1 MIVSYSWLNSFF
13 KKPLPQPE
21 KLAEILTMHSFE
33 VESIERTKNDW
44 ILNIDVLPDRAGDC
58 LSHLGIARE
67 CAAIFNLKMFYPLVK
82 IKEGNEKAK
91 DLLKIEIKDKNCKRY
106 SARIISNIK
115 VSPSPKWIQDKLIN
129 CGINPINNIVDAT
142 NFVMLELGQPLHAF
156 DYDKIEGKKI
166 IIRHAKP
173 GEKILLLNNTGC
185 ILDKKI
191 MMIADEKRSLA
202 IAGIKGGK
210 HAEVNSE
217 TKTIVLESANFD
229 PKIIG
234 QTARKLN
241 IRTDASS
248 RFEHNLDPNL
258 TEIALNRVCSIIK
271 ECAGGEIES
280 GVIDFYE
287 EKVKPKRIKLELE
300 LVKKILGINISLSEI
315 TNILNRLEIKII
327 SKNLLLEVPT
337 FRQDLIIPENIIEE
351 IGRING
357 YDKIPSA
364 LPCSVLEPVKR
375 NNELFF
381 INKIKNTFKELKYS
395 EVYNYSFLSEK
406 EIKEFNLKA
415 EEINNPVSSFF
426 KYLRPSLIPQI
437 INNINENLKSFKEI
451 KIFEIGK
458 VFIPEEKKI
467 EEKTII
473 AGAIS
478 SLDLPSLK
486 GELLCILNNIG
497 INNVLFKGLELKFQG
512 EKIGEIK
519 QINNILCFELY
530 FNVLIKHANEEKE
543 YEEIFCHPEATRD
556 ISGII
561 DEDIENT
568 KIFEIIQESLLKNII
583 NGTFKITPS
592 VIDVYKGNI
601 PKGKKSITINII
613 LQHIER
619 TLGSEEINKIINEI
633 IKNLSEKIAWEERK

>member
-1 MIVSYSWLNSFF
+1 
-13 KKPLPQPE
+13 
-21 KLAEILTMHSFE
+21 
-33 VESIERTKNDW
+33 
-44 ILNIDVLPDRAGDC
+44 
-58 LSHLGIARE
+58 
-67 CAAIFNLKMFYPLVK
+67 
-82 IKEGNEKAK
+82 
-91 DLLKIEIKDKNCKRY
+91 
-106 SARIISNIK
+106 
-115 VSPSPKWIQDKLIN
+115 
-129 CGINPINNIVDAT
+129 
-142 NFVMLELGQPLHAF
+142 
-156 DYDKIEGKKI
+156 
-166 IIRHAKP
+166 
-173 GEKILLLNNTGC
+173 
-185 ILDKKI
+185 
-191 MMIADEKRSLA
+191 
-202 IAGIKGGK
+202 
-210 HAEVNSE
+210 
-217 TKTIVLESANFD
+217 
-229 PKIIG
+229 
-234 QTARKLN
+234 
-241 IRTDASS
+241 
-248 RFEHNLDPNL
+248 
-258 TEIALNRVCSIIK
+258 
-271 ECAGGEIES
+271 
-280 GVIDFYE
+280 
-287 EKVKPKRIKLELE
+287 
-300 LVKKILGINISLSEI
+300 
-315 TNILNRLEIKII
+315 
-327 SKNLLLEVPT
+327 
-337 FRQDLIIPENIIEE
+337 
-351 IGRING
+351 
-357 YDKIPSA
+357 
-364 LPCSVLEPVKR
+364 
-375 NNELFF
+375 LFF

-458 VFIPEEKKI
+458 VFTPEEKKI

-592 VIDVYKGNI
+592 VIDVYKGNL
-601 PKGKKSITINII
+601 PKGKKSITINIV

-619 TLGSEEINKIINEI
+619 TLGSEEINKIINEV

>member
-33 VESIERTKNDW
+33 VESIERKKNDW
-44 ILNIDVLPDRAGDC
+44 ILNIDVLPDRAGDA

-67 CAAIFNLKMFYPLVK
+67 CAAILNLKISYPGVK
-82 IKEGNEKAK
+82 IKEEREKAK
-91 DLLKIEIKDKNCKRY
+91 DLLKIEIKNKNCKRY
-106 SARIISNIK
+106 SARIISNVKIG
-115 VSPSPKWIQDKLIN
+115 PSPKWMQDKLIN
-129 CGINPINNIVDAT
+129 CGINPINNIVDIT
-142 NFVMLELGQPLHAF
+142 NYVMLELGQPLHAF

-166 IIRHAKP
+166 IVRSAKP
-173 GEKILLLNNTGC
+173 GEKILLLNNTEC
-185 ILDKKI
+185 LLDKKI

-217 TKTIVLESANFD
+217 TKNIILESANFD
-229 PKIIG
+229 PKTTG

-258 TEIALNRVCSIIK
+258 TELALNKASSMIK
-271 ECAGGEIES
+271 EYSKGEIHP
-280 GVIDFYE
+280 GIIDFYE
-287 EKVKPKRIKLELE
+287 EKIKPKRIKIELE
-300 LVKKILGINISLSEI
+300 LVKKILGINISLNDVI
-315 TNILNRLEIKII
+315 NILNRLEIKVI
-327 SKNLLLEVPT
+327 SKNLLLEIPT
-337 FRQDLIIPENIIEE
+337 FRQDLLIPENIIEE

-357 YDKIPSA
+357 YDKIPSL
-364 LPCSVLEPVKR
+364 LPCFFSPAKR

-381 INKIKNTFKELKYS
+381 INKIKDIFKELKYS
-395 EVYNYSFLSEK
+395 ETYNYSFLSEK

-415 EEINNPVSSFF
+415 EKINNPISSFF
-426 KYLRPSLIPQI
+426 EYLRPSLIPQI
-437 INNINENLKSFKEI
+437 IDNVNENLKSFKEI

-458 VFIPEEKKI
+458 IFIPEEKKI
-467 EEKTII
+467 EEKIVIT
-473 AGAIS
+473 GAVS
-478 SLDLPSLK
+478 SLDLALLK
-486 GELLCILNNIG
+486 GELIYVLDSIG
-497 INNVLFKGLELKFQG
+497 IKNITFKGLELKIEE

-530 FNVLIKHANEEKE
+530 FNVLINHAKEEKE
-543 YEEIFCHPEATRD
+543 YEEIFCHPQASRD

-561 DEDIENT
+561 NEDIDNVQ
-568 KIFEIIQESLLKNII
+568 IFEVIQNPLLKTLIS
-583 NGTFKITPS
+583 GTFKITPN
-592 VIDVYKGNI
+592 ILDVYKGNL
-601 PKGKKSITINII
+601 PKGKKSVTVNII

-619 TLGSEEINKIINEI
+619 TLSSEEINKIINEI
-633 IKNLSEKIAWEERK
+633 IKNLSEKLGWEERK